1 MDLCTLLTSAP
12 DAASVRYWLALLC
25 KERRPGE
32 SLTNWQLQEM
42 IGALEARAGNAELA
56 EDMRLIERDPP
67 L

>member
-1 MDLCTLLTSAP
+1 MDLYTLLASAP
-12 DAASVRYWLALLC
+12 DAAGVRYRLALLC

-42 IGALEARAGNAELA
+42 IGALDARAENAELA
-56 EDMRLIERDPP
+56 EDVRLIERDPP